1 MEPFIKQVSEFSLIK
16 LTSQIQNYAKPL
28 VEPIYDTEKGWFYTT
43 EQLKGFINSAEWN
56 LGNFCF

>member
-1 MEPFIKQVSEFSLIK
+1 MQPFIEQVSEFSSMK

-28 VEPIYDTEKGWFYTT
+28 VSPTNDLENGWVYST

-56 LGNFCF
+56 LGICG